1 VKMMQLLW
9 RLIRYR
15 PGSYACKP
23 LMMLAC
29 YSERIIFGLVMQ
41 AFFNALPTQTRLTPA
56 LLLIFL
62 PWLVA
67 ITLRQLIVY
76 AATHG
81 IIRFEFAVG
90 SLLQHNLFRHILA
103 QPGACSVPGT
113 IGEAISHFRDDT
125 GVVVKLLDSLGDAFA
140 LFVYSATVFI
150 ILLHVNAMITLLV
163 FIPLCCVLMLTRLAQ
178 KRLERYRIAS
188 RAATSS
194 ITGAIGEIFS
204 AVQAIQVA
212 CAERH
217 IVAHFNML
225 SHQRLKSMLQ
235 DRVMSDALD
244 AFAENVIDIGKA
256 LILVCAALLLSAGQ
270 LRPGDLILFITY
282 LGIVTDFFN
291 DMGRLLVQLTQTR
304 ISFERLVKFLQ
315 GAPAHKLV
323 AHHDMPLWGNMPELP
338 RSLQTDSQR
347 LETLEV
353 RNLGY
358 RYPETGRGITG
369 VNLLIKRGTLT
380 VITGRIGAGKTTL
393 LQAML
398 GLLPKNEGELFWNG
412 QPVAEPA
419 TFFVPPHS
427 AYTAQVPHLFSD
439 TLKENILLGMPA
451 EAIDLASFIHIAV
464 LERDIATFKHGLET
478 QIGVRG
484 VKLSGGQVQRTAMAR
499 MLARMPE
506 LLICDD
512 LSSALDVETEQ
523 ALWQRLLA
531 SRSYTCIV
539 VSHRRSVL
547 QRADQVVVLKDG
559 RIAASGSLDMLLES
573 SEEMKDIWM
582 KPTLFL

>member
-1 VKMMQLLW
+1 MRMIQLLW
-9 RLIRYR
+9 RLICYR
-15 PGSYACKP
+15 PASYACKP

-41 AFFNALPTQTRLTPA
+41 AFFNALPAQTRLTPA

-62 PWLVA
+62 PWLIA
-67 ITLRQLIVY
+67 IAIRLLVVY

-81 IIRFEFAVG
+81 IIRFQFTIG
-90 SLLQHNLFRHILA
+90 SLLQHNLFQRVLA
-103 QPGACSVPGT
+103 QPGARSIPGS

-125 GVVVKLLDSLGDAFA
+125 SIVVELLDNLGDAFA
-140 LFVYSATVFI
+140 LFIYSATVFI

-163 FIPLCCVLMLTRLAQ
+163 FIPLCCILVLARLAQ

-194 ITGAIGEIFS
+194 ITGAIGEIFG

-212 CAERH
+212 QAERH
-217 IVAHFNML
+217 IVTHFNTL
-225 SHQRLKSMLQ
+225 SKQRLRSMLR
-235 DRVMSDALD
+235 DRVMSDALE
-244 AFAENVIDIGKA
+244 ALSENVIDIGKA
-256 LILVCAALLLSAGQ
+256 LILVFAALSLSAGQ

-282 LGIVTDFFN
+282 LGLVTDFFN
-291 DMGRLLVQLTQTR
+291 EMGRLLVQVTQAR

-315 GAPAHKLV
+315 GAPGHTLV
-323 AHHDMPLWGNMPELP
+323 AHHNVPLWGSMPELP
-338 RSLQTDSQR
+338 RSLETNLQQ
-347 LETLEV
+347 LEALEV

-358 RYPETGRGITG
+358 RYPETGRGIADI
-369 VNLLIKRGTLT
+369 NLLVKPGTLT

-398 GLLPKNEGELFWNG
+398 GLLPKNEGEIFWNG
-412 QPVAEPA
+412 QPVADPA
-419 TFFVPPHS
+419 TFFVSPRS

-439 TLKENILLGMPA
+439 TLKENILLGLPE
-451 EAIDLASFIHIAV
+451 EAVNLANIVHIAV
-464 LERDIATFKHGLET
+464 LERDIVTFKHGLET

-484 VKLSGGQVQRTAMAR
+484 VKLSGGQVQRTAVAR
-499 MLARMPE
+499 MLARAPQ

-512 LSSALDVETEQ
+512 LSSALDVETEL

-531 SRSYTCIV
+531 TERYTCVV

-559 RIAASGSLDMLLES
+559 RIATSGSLAVLLEN
-573 SEEMKDIWM
+573 SEEMGYIWRGA
-582 KPTLFL
+582 K

>member
-1 VKMMQLLW
+1 M
-9 RLIRYR
+9 RL
-15 PGSYACKP
+15 
-23 LMMLAC
+23 
-29 YSERIIFGLVMQ
+29 
-41 AFFNALPTQTRLTPA
+41 
-56 LLLIFL
+56 
-62 PWLVA
+62 
-67 ITLRQLIVY
+67 LIVY
-76 AATHG
+76 VTTHG
-81 IIRFEFAVG
+81 IVRFEFAVG
-90 SLLQHNLFRHILA
+90 GLLQHNLFQRILA
-103 QPGACSVPGT
+103 QPGARSLPGT

-125 GVVVKLLDSLGDAFA
+125 GVVVELLGSLGDAFA

-150 ILLHVNAMITLLV
+150 ILLHVNVIITLLV
-163 FIPLCCVLMLTRLAQ
+163 FIPLCCVLLLTRLAQ

-188 RAATSS
+188 RAATSA
-194 ITGAIGEIFS
+194 ITGAIGEIFG

-212 CAERH
+212 RAERH

-225 SHQRLKSMLQ
+225 SNQRLIAMLR

-244 AFAENVIDIGKA
+244 AFSENVIDIGKA
-256 LILVCAALLLSAGQ
+256 LILVFAALLLSAGQ

-315 GAPAHKLV
+315 GAPAHKLA
-323 AHHDMPLWGNMPELP
+323 AHHAMPLWGNIPELP
-338 RSLQTDSQR
+338 RLPQTISQR

-353 RNLGY
+353 RNLSY

-369 VNLLIKRGTLT
+369 VNLWIKRGTLT

-393 LQAML
+393 LQAVL
-398 GLLPKNEGELFWNG
+398 GLLPKNEGEICWNG

-427 AYTAQVPHLFSD
+427 AYTAQAPHQFSA
-439 TLKENILLGMPA
+439 TLKENIVLGMPD
-451 EAIDLASFIHIAV
+451 EAIDLTSIVHIAV
-464 LERDIATFKHGLET
+464 LERDIGTFKHGLET

-484 VKLSGGQVQRTAMAR
+484 VKLSGGQVQRTAIAR
-499 MLARMPE
+499 MLAHPSE

-512 LSSALDVETEQ
+512 LSSALDVETEL
-523 ALWQRLLA
+523 ALWQRLFA
-531 SRSYTCIV
+531 ARKYTCIV

-559 RIAASGSLDMLLES
+559 RISAVGSLEELLKS
-573 SEEMKDIWM
+573 SAEMRDIWAQ
-582 KPTLFL
+582 PAQ

>member
-1 VKMMQLLW
+1 
-9 RLIRYR
+9 
-15 PGSYACKP
+15 
-23 LMMLAC
+23 
-29 YSERIIFGLVMQ
+29 
-41 AFFNALPTQTRLTPA
+41 
-56 LLLIFL
+56 
-62 PWLVA
+62 
-67 ITLRQLIVY
+67 
-76 AATHG
+76 
-81 IIRFEFAVG
+81 
-90 SLLQHNLFRHILA
+90 
-103 QPGACSVPGT
+103 
-113 IGEAISHFRDDT
+113 
-125 GVVVKLLDSLGDAFA
+125 
-140 LFVYSATVFI
+140 
-150 ILLHVNAMITLLV
+150 
-163 FIPLCCVLMLTRLAQ
+163 
-178 KRLERYRIAS
+178 
-188 RAATSS
+188 
-194 ITGAIGEIFS
+194 
-204 AVQAIQVA
+204 
-212 CAERH
+212 
-217 IVAHFNML
+217 ML

-559 RIAASGSLDMLLES
+559 RIAASGS
-573 SEEMKDIWM
+573 
-582 KPTLFL
+582 